1 MTERNLFVLHALQ
14 LLLGLAAA
22 QPLFWGV
29 SVRCWKL
36 FLAVSA
42 LCHLYKASNALCPAY
57 RCATFWLSKGRQ
69 LLFAGVSMHCWEPSV
84 ALSAK
89 CRL

>member
-29 SVRCWKL
+29 SARCWKL

-42 LCHLYKASNALCPAY
+42 LCHLYKARSALQPAH
-57 RCATFWLSKGRQ
+57 T
-69 LLFAGVSMHCWEPSV
+69 
-84 ALSAK
+84 
-89 CRL
+89 

>member
-29 SVRCWKL
+29 SARCWKL

-42 LCHLYKASNALCPAY
+42 LCHLYKASGTLHPAY
-57 RCATFWLSKGRQ
+57 T
-69 LLFAGVSMHCWEPSV
+69 
-84 ALSAK
+84 
-89 CRL
+89 